1 VPYCANCKY
10 EYREGVALC
19 PDCDL
24 PLVDKLPSGTAATSP
39 DQSWVAV
46 CDIPNDFNSSLAR
59 GALESRNIP
68 SIVMS
73 STFKAYGVDAQY
85 TAQLMAS
92 PKATNVIMV
101 PREFAEEA
109 TLVLEAILG
118 NDFRQSDSV

>member
-24 PLVDKLPSGTAATSP
+24 PLVDKLPSGTAATAP

-118 NDFRQSDSV
+118 DDFRQSDSV